1 MDAVAEVGEK
11 APLFSLD
18 SLTGGEY
25 SLERSKGKVVVLT
38 FWSAECPWSRKADE
52 YIKSQGYSAE
62 WGDEVVHWRIASNAN
77 ETEAEL
83 KEAAAERQVEPVLL
97 DTNNEVADL
106 YGAMTTPHVYVVDSQ
121 GVLRY
126 AGALN
131 DATWREPE
139 PTKDYLGEAVT
150 AAKKGLSPEPAE
162 TPGRGCTIVRYKL
175 D

>member
-11 APLFSLD
+11 APMFSLE

-25 SLERSKGKVVVLT
+25 SLKRSAGKVVVLT
-38 FWSAECPWSRKADE
+38 FWSAECPWSRKADK
-52 YIKSQGYSAE
+52 YIKSQDYSAE

-83 KEAAAERQVEPVLL
+83 MEAAAERQVEPVLL

-139 PTKDYLGEAVT
+139 PTKDYLGEAVA
-150 AAKKGLSPEPAE
+150 AAKKGRSPEPAE